1 MGVVLSFGDQ
11 MSGTVVAGKYRLI
24 EALDAGSMGAVY
36 SAEKLGSGERVA
48 VKMLLPE
55 FHGAPDIIA
64 RFLDEALAAQRL
76 VHPNIVQVFD
86 YGTSEDGT
94 PFIVME
100 LLEGV
105 PVSAYLRDGAHIPLG
120 HASHII
126 EGLLAGLGLAHS
138 RGVIHRDLKPANVFL
153 ARGPDKKFVVKI
165 LDFGIAKV
173 MDMAGGLGS
182 RTKTGIFLGTPAY
195 MSPEQIVKPKT
206 VDMRSDLWSVGVMMY
221 KMVTGRPPFGGVA
234 EVDRLT
240 AILHETPEP
249 VERIDP
255 QLEPIKHFMVR
266 ALAKDPAARFQSAGE
281 MAAALTVCGAVARP
295 FGGTTAAASRTDPRY
310 GLNPGPSGDPQA
322 AAALARSSGAHPQIV
337 ATALAPTQAGAVPAE
352 QAASSFKTF
361 LVTFVVVLLLA
372 GAAAMAWMRHSGR
385 M

>member
-1 MGVVLSFGDQ
+1 
-11 MSGTVVAGKYRLI
+11 
-24 EALDAGSMGAVY
+24 MGAVY

-76 VHPNIVQVFD
+76 LHPNIVQVFD
-86 YGTSEDGT
+86 SGTNEDGT

-126 EGLLAGLGLAHS
+126 GGLLAGLELAHS

-153 ARGPDKKFVVKI
+153 ARGADKKFVVKI

-249 VERIDP
+249 VETINP

-266 ALAKDPAARFQSAGE
+266 ALAKDPAGRFQSAGE
-281 MAAALTVCGAVARP
+281 MAAALNACGAVARP
-295 FGGTTAAASRTDPRY
+295 FGAATAAASSTDPRY
-310 GLNPGPSGDPQA
+310 GLNPGPNGDPQA
-322 AAALARSSGAHPQIV
+322 AALLARSTGAHPQV
-337 ATALAPTQAGAVPAE
+337 AAVGLAPAPAAAVRAEGAG
-352 QAASSFKTF
+352 SSVKMF
-361 LVTFVVVLLLA
+361 LVTFFVVLVVV
-372 GAAAMAWMRHSGR
+372 GAAAMMWMHRSGR